1 MLTALAYAFKCN
13 NELYPSLRGGK
24 KHHKRNNVVMEIVKK
39 RNEDITKLGAFPV
52 AVAAGDG
59 MSSTFSLKKDPNFDA
74 FSKT

>member
-1 MLTALAYAFKCN
+1 M
-13 NELYPSLRGGK
+13 
-24 KHHKRNNVVMEIVKK
+24 VMEIVKK

-59 MSSTFSLKKDPNFDA
+59 MSSTFSFKKDPNFDA